1 LGIEL
6 GARGITASYYNRGWS
21 LFPFPQTRQG
31 LIIVSLFGLLPTVLP
46 PIGLLSFWAKTNGT
60 WLNVLTVLIGT
71 SLGLRFG
78 DRLPPRFQ
86 LVITQGLG
94 LLTLFLGITMAS
106 SMRAVKVGAIDGLIL
121 GLLAIVLGGLVGEW
135 LNLEGRLVQLGDWLK
150 RKFRGGG
157 RFTEGFVATSLLFC
171 VGPMAIV
178 GCLNNGLAG
187 DSALLT
193 VKAVMDGV
201 AAIVFSSIYG
211 IGVGFSALP
220 ILIYQGSL
228 SLAAGILSTTLTDPA
243 HDPRVL
249 LIAGVGGLMVMGIG
263 LNLLEIQKIR
273 VSAFLPALAIAP
285 ILFFLAQRISP
296 M

>member
-1 LGIEL
+1 
-6 GARGITASYYNRGWS
+6 
-21 LFPFPQTRQG
+21 
-31 LIIVSLFGLLPTVLP
+31 
-46 PIGLLSFWAKTNGT
+46 
-60 WLNVLTVLIGT
+60 
-71 SLGLRFG
+71 
-78 DRLPPRFQ
+78 
-86 LVITQGLG
+86 
-94 LLTLFLGITMAS
+94 
-106 SMRAVKVGAIDGLIL
+106 
-121 GLLAIVLGGLVGEW
+121 VGEW

-150 RKFRGGG
+150 AKFRGGG

-201 AAIVFSSIYG
+201 ASIVFSSIYG

-228 SLAAGILSTTLTDPA
+228 SLAAGILSTTLIDPA